1 MQRGHRE
8 RGCAYLRSNEPGSHP
23 SSVTRCASALLPAFA
38 VRPECSVRANARDR
52 NRHSKRHGEGS
63 RVKVWPSCWG
73 EKADTPE
80 KPSQLGVLVPGVRKA
95 LLPKY
100 PFGDLTNGL
109 GAAETRLP
117 PAQALSDAGS
127 GSGGWAPGYQI
138 WDAACFS
145 VGSGLGRES
154 SKPWKLEL
162 WPLKGR
168 RRGDPAPGRR
178 EGNGEP
184 ARRVHRGLTRQG
196 RRETY
201 GPGCARSGVAATQ
214 GA

>member
-1 MQRGHRE
+1 MGANPEGWGVQRGHRE

-38 VRPECSVRANARDR
+38 VRPECSVRANARDQ
-52 NRHSKRHGEGS
+52 NRHSKRHGKGS

-100 PFGDLTNGL
+100 PFQDLTSSL
-109 GAAETRLP
+109 GAVGNRLP
-117 PAQALSDAGS
+117 PIRALSD
-127 GSGGWAPGYQI
+127 GGWAPGYQI

-145 VGSGLGRES
+145 TGSGLGRES
-154 SKPWKLEL
+154 SKPWKL
-162 WPLKGR
+162 
-168 RRGDPAPGRR
+168 
-178 EGNGEP
+178 
-184 ARRVHRGLTRQG
+184 
-196 RRETY
+196 
-201 GPGCARSGVAATQ
+201 
-214 GA
+214 